1 MLDHPTLAAAAIQQG
16 RIRETNGPWR
26 AQFALPP
33 DVSLESHVATLFPN
47 PVSADRFER
56 ALQAELASAGVRL
69 TARLE
74 HMLMRRD
81 GSAFLA
87 EIVVRL
93 FAMED
98 AEHPLSGD
106 AVWQVRDITVERTL
120 RRELRDLEDYH
131 RELSRHQSDL
141 TFVIDRKGRISY
153 ASASIETA
161 LGYRVH
167 AMLGEPFVALLAPD
181 HAAAGEEWLR
191 ASTRQSASGGD
202 DGFALHALHD
212 DGSVRVLSCRTRDC
226 FAIPRIGGLVV
237 YARDVTAT
245 WRDDAERA
253 AEQRDVE
260 ALRERLHALAA
271 SPEADGEPTVLL
283 AALCDGL
290 GVALAA
296 LWAVPDDA
304 PATIVAI
311 ARRGIDDDVVPPAP
325 CGRATTDTGR
335 PLVANSVRDA
345 AGLEAA
351 VRASLAMA
359 GVDALVEVPVP
370 ALGRARHV
378 LAVGAIEARNW
389 RTGEVDFMI
398 GIALLL
404 AARLRRGVAHDGA
417 LAGAASADDGPRDP
431 LTGLANRQAAERE
444 IDRCAHGGIVLVGL
458 DGLADINAAEGLAGG
473 DAALVS
479 TANTLVEL
487 AGADGFV
494 ARVSGDEFVLLM
506 PEGSSSEAEA
516 MAERIRGRLGRID
529 GARIEASVAIVPPA
543 SDAEE
548 ASTQLVRANHALRE
562 AKNRGGAQT
571 VVYSQRLAADLRLRS
586 SLDVELEDAV
596 ARNEFVLFYQPQ
608 IALATGKVVGLEALL
623 RWQHPERGLLL
634 PDAFIATAIERGLI
648 DAITKSVLLQVCEQI
663 AAWRRSGDLPEL
675 PVTVNVSGRQFHDR
689 RLPALVASALLK
701 SGLPARLLVLE
712 LTEQNVDLADGSIE
726 RVAKE
731 LLRLGVRIATSD
743 FSIGHASFRYQK
755 RLQVS
760 QIKLEHGF
768 VAGLP
773 GDVESTIVATAL
785 VDIAQRLKY
794 RVIAAGVETR
804 EQFEALRAMGCETGQ
819 GFYFGAPLSAPE
831 IRAYLEANR
840 ANPIR

>member
-26 AQFALPP
+26 AQFALLP

-56 ALQAELASAGVRL
+56 ALQAELASAGARM

-98 AEHPLSGD
+98 AEHPLNGD

-141 TFVIDRKGRISY
+141 TFVIDRKGRVSY

-181 HAAAGEEWLR
+181 HAAAGADWLR
-191 ASTRQSASGGD
+191 TSSGQPTSGD
-202 DGFALHALHD
+202 QDGFALHALHA

-245 WRDDAERA
+245 WRDDVARA
-253 AEQRDVE
+253 SEQRDVE
-260 ALRERLHALAA
+260 ALRVRLHVLAG
-271 SPEADGEPTVLL
+271 SPEADDPTVLL

-290 GVALAA
+290 DAAFAA
-296 LWAVPDDA
+296 LWVVPDDA
-304 PATIVAI
+304 AASIVAS
-311 ARRGIDDDVVPPAP
+311 ARRGIDDEWVPPPP
-325 CGRATTDTGR
+325 CGGATTDSGR
-335 PLVANSVRDA
+335 PFVANSVRDA
-345 AGLEAA
+345 AGFDAA
-351 VRASLAMA
+351 AAASLANA
-359 GVDALVEVPVP
+359 GPDALVEVPV
-370 ALGRARHV
+370 AAFGVERHV
-378 LAVGAIEARNW
+378 LAVGATQVRIW
-389 RTGEVDFMI
+389 RTGEVDFVI
-398 GIALLL
+398 GIALLI
-404 AARLRRGVAHDGA
+404 AANLRRGLSHEMEPGR
-417 LAGAASADDGPRDP
+417 AASMDGDRLDP
-431 LTGLANRQAAERE
+431 LTGLPNRQVAERE
-444 IDRCAHGGIVLVGL
+444 IDRCMHGGILLVGL

-479 TANTLVEL
+479 TARTLVEL
-487 AGADGFV
+487 AGVDGFV

-506 PEGSSSEAEA
+506 PEGSSSESEA

-543 SDAEE
+543 SDAAE

-571 VVYSQRLAADLRLRS
+571 VVYSQRLAGDLRLRS
-586 SLDVELEDAV
+586 ALDVELEDAV

-608 IALATGKVVGLEALL
+608 IALATGNVVGLEALL

-634 PDAFIATAIERGLI
+634 PDTFIATAIERGLI
-648 DAITKSVLLQVCEQI
+648 DAITKTVLLQVCEQI

-726 RVAKE
+726 RVVKE

-773 GDVESTIVATAL
+773 GDAESTIVATAL
-785 VDIAQRLKY
+785 VDIAHRLKY
-794 RVIAAGVETR
+794 RVIAAGVETKA
-804 EQFEALRAMGCETGQ
+804 QFEALRALGCETGQ

-831 IRAYLEANR
+831 IRGYLEANR